1 MFFNTSK
8 CAANYAIYD
17 GFIGHGPSVFHASC
31 YSDHILCT
39 VSDNL
44 LYSKEPLDE
53 RIVPIKLME
62 TGETLMPTFTQ
73 LEDPKLPEWS
83 TFNSLNKAPE
93 REVPLKTQHQ
103 KHEQQHHEQQ
113 NHEQKTEQEQKQ
125 HKEQQNHEQQ
135 NHEQQK
141 HEQQKHEQQKH
152 EQQNHEQQ
160 KEQKQDHQKEQQQEQ
175 QRGRDRSRNQAAPT
189 AGSTTGAPPSPKTS
203 TTGRSPSASGKKN
216 SVRFDLDNHQT
227 SPPIR
232 REEKTTTERRS
243 SSVETFTRKTS
254 TTSTSR

>member
-1 MFFNTSK
+1 MQINSEFTNFSHQEFPGNEFSKGTSEPET
-8 CAANYAIYD
+8 I
-17 GFIGHGPSVFHASC
+17 IPR
-31 YSDHILCT
+31 L
-39 VSDNL
+39 DNIE
-44 LYSKEPLDE
+44 SGRKGDVKKEPLDE

-113 NHEQKTEQEQKQ
+113 
-125 HKEQQNHEQQ
+125 
-135 NHEQQK
+135 
-141 HEQQKHEQQKH
+141 
-152 EQQNHEQQ
+152 

-189 AGSTTGAPPSPKTS
+189 AGSTTGAPPSPETS

-216 SVRFDLDNHQT
+216 SVRFDLDHHQRHRQQAGHQA
-227 SPPIR
+227 P
-232 REEKTTTERRS
+232 
-243 SSVETFTRKTS
+243 
-254 TTSTSR
+254 